1 LHTSIHVFFV
11 PFWWRSVFIQTLN
24 PIRLPD
30 YAIFHVRVATLTVFN
45 GRISVEQQSIMRTVS
60 FRLMP
65 PLPYSLCFFVHAFI
79 VGWNSNWLHILNWFL
94 TLLSFSI
101 EPETMT
107 LSSSSRAIFLNLPF
121 LELVLAWSVLL
132 LAVECSCHVPVQS
145 ITWEA
150 GRISDPNLNPNPN
163 TYPSLWYYDILHLIM
178 LSVC

>member
-1 LHTSIHVFFV
+1 MTFGIYPNSEPNPTSWLRDIPRQSGYIDRFQMHF
-11 PFWWRSVFIQTLN
+11 P
-24 PIRLPD
+24 
-30 YAIFHVRVATLTVFN
+30 
-45 GRISVEQQSIMRTVS
+45 RISVEQQSIMRTVS

-79 VGWNSNWLHILNWFL
+79 VGWNSNWLHILNWFS
-94 TLLSFSI
+94 TLVSFSI
-101 EPETMT
+101 KPETMT
-107 LSSSSRAIFLNLPF
+107 VSSSSRAIFLNLPF